1 MTRDRQDLRR
11 LHFINALFAHATG
24 QDLYLADQI
33 KSAIALSLAD
43 FESQLAAHPEFATR
57 YDAAFNAA
65 AAELLARLFGGL
77 PRHGFYHWDA
87 ALTLA
92 AATPLFTR
100 AEIMQGLR
108 RLAGYR
114 EATLLVTNLR
124 PALIP
129 PGQATLL
136 VTNLRPA
143 LIPPGRRAPPGG
155 NASTTKPSPSSAT
168 SPPPAPCAARTCT
181 CCFCNRTAGRAAP
194 RAIALAG
201 CFRPAPRAFF
211 SCLSCVSW

>member
-24 QDLYLADQI
+24 QDLYLAEQI

-65 AAELLARLFGGL
+65 AAELLARLFGSL

-87 ALTLA
+87 SLSLA

-124 PALIP
+124 PAL
-129 PGQATLL
+129 L
-136 VTNLRPA
+136 
-143 LIPPGRRAPPGG
+143 PPGRRAT
-155 NASTTKPSPSSAT
+155 ARRKRDYEEAL
-168 SPPPAPCAARTCT
+168 AFIRDLAAARTVRGAT
-181 CCFCNRTAGRAAP
+181 
-194 RAIALAG
+194 LQ
-201 CFRPAPRAFF
+201 
-211 SCLSCVSW
+211 LLLL